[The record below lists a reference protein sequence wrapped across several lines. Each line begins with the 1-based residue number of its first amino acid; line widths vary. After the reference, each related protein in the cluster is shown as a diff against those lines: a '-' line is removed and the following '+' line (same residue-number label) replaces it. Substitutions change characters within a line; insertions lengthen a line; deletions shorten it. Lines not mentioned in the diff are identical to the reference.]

1 MYVIKR
7 SGEKEIVQFDKV
19 TNRLRKL
26 LYGGLEENIDP
37 IVITQK
43 ICSRINSGITTS
55 EIDTLASQV
64 CMSLITEHPNYGVL
78 ASRIVISN
86 HHKNTDSNFID
97 VVEKLSYNK
106 DVHGEISSLVSEEL
120 KEIVVKHGEEIQ
132 SMIKYERDYDIDFF
146 GFKTLERSYLLKV
159 NDNENN
165 KKKIVERPQDM
176 FMRVSLG
183 IHGFNLEEVKKTYDS
198 LSCKVYTHATPTLFN
213 SGTPRFQGS
222 SCFLL
227 GIEDSVKGIFETLT
241 DCASISKWAGG
252 IGLHISNIRSKGS
265 YIRKTGGNSDG
276 IIPMLKVFNDTA
288 RYINQCFAPDTI
300 VYTEAGPR
308 KISKVIKG
316 HMVVTEDGSLKEVL
330 GIKRQDISKEI
341 LEIKSFNGLRSVK
354 VTKEHQICV
363 IKNASI
369 YSEQELILKL
379 SEGSIKR
386 EYVSACEISENDLVC
401 FPVPEIEETI
411 CFHNISARIYGIML
425 VYGKII
431 KNDNDFTMNC
441 VINFDNNHN
450 EDAIFF
456 VKQYFNSMNIGL
468 WEENEEG
475 SLSVRWS
482 CTDFIFRTSFGFSY
496 SDIYDYAG
504 SKRLS
509 YKYICSSKDNILNI
523 IIGIINKNNIN
534 QNNEFILTSN
544 IDVVESIKF
553 LLLRLGIL
561 SYGKIINE
569 NNLYNLYIPIGKF
582 LSKQLNIEE
591 KNINN
596 KSIFYKKMF
605 LSKIESIKTTHYD
618 GFVYDLNIKDN
629 HNYLTEM
636 GLVHNSG
643 KRNGSFAIYIEPH
656 HADIFEFLEAKK
668 NNGAEEERA
677 RDLFYALWIP
687 DLFMQKVEK
696 NEDWHLMDPDNCKGL
711 NDVYSTE
718 YNDLYNKYVSQGRFV
733 KKIKA
738 RDLWQAIISSQV
750 ETGTPYM
757 LYKDACNTKSNQKN
771 IGTIKSSNLCVAG
784 DTMILTYEGYYQIK
798 DLYNKE
804 VKVWNGKEW
813 SLTTVKKTGENQKM
827 INIHFSNGMDIKCT
841 PYHKFFIET
850 GKRSA
855 EKSKPIIVEA
865 KDLEK
870 GMRIIR
876 YEVEMCNTNK
886 NDILHPYTQGL
897 FSADGTYCTPP
908 DEEKRCVFNKIDC
921 ADFCG
926 RHQTN
931 KKKYFDDSLK
941 CSANSYTKRPLLSLY
956 GIKKNLI
963 THIDYECKGSYLED
977 QDKITLTLPYHL
989 KDKFYVPI
997 NNSIDSKLRWLEG
1010 YVDGDGTIIE
1020 NNGIKNIQFSSV
1032 NKKFMQDVLLML
1044 QTIGITS
1051 QIKIGREE
1059 GYSLL
1064 PDSNRK
1070 KKLYKTKRSYRLI
1083 IDSTGLNKL
1092 VSLGFSTKRLDISNS
1107 RVPHHKTNMYTQ
1119 VTNIIDN
1126 NEYQDSY
1133 CFNEPLEHK
1142 GIFNGI
1148 LTGNCSEII
1157 EYSDSKESSVC
1168 NLASICL
1175 PSCLEYP
1182 EQKFS
1187 NWIELLDDYEK
1198 QVSQHIFNSKL
1209 FILSKD
1215 DCSYCKLLKK
1225 LLKDTGLEYSEIDN
1239 DTAEEYRIL
1248 CNLSE
1253 FTTIPQIFC
1262 LKDDKIFHIGGY
1274 DDCWKILKPRINY
1287 EKLSQ
1292 ISYELT
1298 INLNKIIDRNFYPTE
1313 KTKISNMRHR
1323 PIGIGVQGLADLFFK
1338 LRLPFTSTESKQINK
1353 NIFETIYYG
1362 AMKSSLDLA
1371 IKQGKYSTYDG
1382 SPLSKGDFQFNLW
1395 GIDDDQLSGLW
1406 DWESLRE
1413 EISYYG
1419 VRNSLLIALM
1429 PTASTSQIMGYN
1441 ECFECITSN
1450 VYARRTLSGN
1460 FTLVN
1465 KYLVQD
1471 LITLDLWK
1479 DDIKNLILYH
1489 KGSIQKI
1496 KTIPSFLK
1504 DIYKTV
1510 WEINQKELIKM
1521 SADRAPFVDQSQ
1533 SLNLFFEKPDFKT
1546 LTECHFYGWKN
1557 GLKTGSYYIRTKPAS
1572 NGQNFGLDINIEQK
1586 LKKEIENKN
1595 VDVDDDIGC
1604 INCSA

>member
-1 MYVIKR
+1 MKNDFKNSFILLKLTNMYVIKR
-7 SGEKEIVQFDKV
+7 SGENEKVHFDKI
-19 TNRLRKL
+19 TIRLRKL
-26 LYGGLEENIDP
+26 LYGGLEDNIDP

-64 CMSLITEHPNYGVL
+64 CMSLITDHPDYGVL
-78 ASRIVISN
+78 ASRIVVSN
-86 HHKNTDSNFID
+86 HHKNTDSNFVD
-97 VVEKLSYNK
+97 VIEKLSNNR
-106 DVHGEISSLVSEEL
+106 DVHGKKSSLVSEEL
-120 KEIVVKHGEEIQ
+120 KEIVLKHSDEIQ
-132 SMIKYERDYDIDFF
+132 RMIQYERDYDLDFF

-159 NDNENN
+159 NDNKNN
-165 KKKIVERPQDM
+165 TKIIVERPQHM
-176 FMRVSLG
+176 FMRVALG
-183 IHGFNLEEVKKTYDS
+183 IHGFNLEEVKKTYDC

-213 SGTPRFQGS
+213 AGTTRFQGS
-222 SCFLL
+222 SCFLM
-227 GIEDSVKGIFETLT
+227 GIEDSVHGIFETLS
-241 DCASISKWAGG
+241 DCALISKWSGG

-308 KISKVIKG
+308 KISKIIKG
-316 HMVVTEDGSLKEVL
+316 HMVVTQDGSLKEVL
-330 GIKRQDISKEI
+330 GIKRQFITNEI
-341 LEIKSFNGLRSVK
+341 LEIKSFNSLRSVK

-363 IKNASI
+363 IKQASLLNQQQLV
-369 YSEQELILKL
+369 SGL
-379 SEGSIKR
+379 SDGSIKT
-386 EYVSACEISENDLVC
+386 EYVSASEITETDVLC
-401 FPVPEIEETI
+401 FPKPKVEETI
-411 CFHNISARIYGIML
+411 SFHNISTRMYGLMIN
-425 VYGKII
+425 YAKII
-431 KNDNDFTMNC
+431 KNDVDFTMNC
-441 VINFDNNHN
+441 IITFDKNHC
-450 EDAIFF
+450 EDAIYF
-456 VKQYFNSMNIGL
+456 VKQYLTSMNIGT
-468 WEENEEG
+468 WEESDG
-475 SLSVRWS
+475 IISVRWTF
-482 CTDFIFRTSFGFSY
+482 TDFIFRTSFGFSY
-496 SDIYDYAG
+496 SDLYDYDG
-504 SKRLS
+504 KKRLS
-509 YKYICSSKDNILNI
+509 YKYICSSDDNILNI

-534 QNNEFILTSN
+534 QNNEFIFESN

-561 SYGKIINE
+561 SYGKINNE
-569 NNLYNLYIPIGKF
+569 NNLYKLYIPLHLGKF
-582 LSKQLNIEE
+582 VSKNE
-591 KNINN
+591 N
-596 KSIFYKKMF
+596 MF
-605 LSKIESIKTTHYD
+605 FSNIESIKTTFHD
-618 GFVYDLNIKDN
+618 GYVYDLNIKDN

-656 HADIFEFLEAKK
+656 HADIFDFLEAKK

-687 DLFMQKVEK
+687 DLFMSKVEK
-696 NEDWHLMDPDNCKGL
+696 NEDWYLMDPDNCKGL

-718 YNDLYNKYVSQGRFV
+718 YNDLYNKYVSEGRFV

-771 IGTIKSSNLCVAG
+771 IGTIKSSNLCVAE
-784 DTMILTYEGYYQIK
+784 DTMILTYEGYYRIK
-798 DLYNKE
+798 DLDNKE

-827 INIHFSNGMDIKCT
+827 LNINFSNGMDIKCT

-850 GKRSA
+850 

-870 GMRIIR
+870 GMKIIR

-897 FSADGTYCTPP
+897 FSADGTYCTQS
-908 DEEKRCVFNKIDC
+908 DEEKRCVFHKIDC
-921 ADFCG
+921 TDFCG

-931 KKKYFDDSLK
+931 KKNYFDDSLK

-963 THIDYECKGSYLED
+963 THIDYESKGSYLED
-977 QDKITLTLPYHL
+977 QDKITLTLPYYL
-989 KDKFYVPI
+989 KDKYYVPI

-1020 NNGIKNIQFSSV
+1020 NNGIKNIQFSSI

-1051 QIKIGREE
+1051 QIKIAKEE

-1064 PDSNRK
+1064 PHS
-1070 KKLYKTKRSYRLI
+1070 KTKRNYRLS

-1107 RVPHHKTNMYTQ
+1107 RLPHHKTNMYTQ
-1119 VTNIIDN
+1119 VINIIDN

-1148 LTGNCSEII
+1148 LTSNCSEII

-1182 EQKFS
+1182 KQNFT
-1187 NWIELLDDYEK
+1187 NWFNLLYDQEK
-1198 QVSQHIFNSKL
+1198 QISNYIFDSSL
-1209 FILSKD
+1209 FLLSKD
-1215 DCSYCKLLKK
+1215 DCSYCKLLKQ
-1225 LLKDTGLEYSEIDN
+1225 LLEDSGLEYSEIDN
-1239 DTAEEYRIL
+1239 FTSEKYRQI
-1248 CNLSE
+1248 CNLPE
-1253 FTTIPQIFC
+1253 FTTVPQLFSI
-1262 LKDDKIFHIGGY
+1262 KNSEIFHIGGY
-1274 DDCWKILKPRINY
+1274 DDCWEILKPRLNY
-1287 EKLSQ
+1287 KKLSQ

-1298 INLNKIIDRNFYPTE
+1298 INLNKIIDNNFYPTD
-1313 KTKISNMRHR
+1313 KTKLSNFKHR

-1338 LRLPFTSTESKQINK
+1338 LRLPFTSDQSKQINI

-1371 IKQGKYSTYDG
+1371 IKHGKYSTFDG
-1382 SPLSKGDFQFNLW
+1382 SPLSQGKFQFNLW
-1395 GIDDDQLSGLW
+1395 GVNDNELSGLW
-1406 DWESLRE
+1406 DWDTLRN
-1413 EISYYG
+1413 EILSHG

-1465 KYLVQD
+1465 KYLVKD
-1471 LITLDLWK
+1471 LISLGLWK
-1479 DDIKNLILYH
+1479 EDVKNLILYH

-1496 KTIPSFLK
+1496 KNIPSFLK

-1521 SADRAPFVDQSQ
+1521 SVERAPFVDQSQ
-1533 SLNLFFEKPDFKT
+1533 SLNLFFDKPDFKT

-1586 LKKEIENKN
+1586 LKKQTETKDEY
-1595 VDVDDDIGC
+1595 DDNDGC